1 MAATSVYDQVW
12 DNVRRGVPVAMATI
26 VEGPSLGARML
37 VLPDATEGELIDEA
51 FSRLIAGEASELL
64 RAEES
69 ATRDY
74 SLPDGGT
81 VRVFIET
88 FPPAPLL
95 LIFGAVH
102 VAQAMNRFA
111 KDLGFRVVVSDAR
124 RTLATRERFP
134 LADQILIDWPDD
146 TLAKIEVPE
155 NTAIVILT
163 HDPKFDEPAIF
174 GSFKTPARYIGSVGS
189 RKTSAERRER
199 LRKQGVSEEDLARL
213 HAPMGLN
220 IGGNSPEE
228 MALSILGEIIATR
241 YGRPGGFLADAKGS
255 IRGKAAAAAT

>member
-1 MAATSVYDQVW
+1 MAGTSIYDRVWEQV
-12 DNVRRGVPVAMATI
+12 RQGVPAALATI
-26 VEGPSLGARML
+26 VQGPSLGARML
-37 VLPDATEGELIDEA
+37 VLPDDTDGELIDPD
-51 FSRLIAGEASELL
+51 FSARIAGEARELL
-64 RAEES
+64 KLEES
-69 ATRDY
+69 ETREY
-74 SLPDGGT
+74 ALPDGKA

-102 VAQAMNRFA
+102 VAQAMTRFA
-111 KDLGFRVVVSDAR
+111 KDLGYRVVVSDAR

-134 LADQILIDWPDD
+134 LADQILIGWPDD
-146 TLAKIEVPE
+146 TLAKLEVPE
-155 NTAIVILT
+155 NTAIAILT
-163 HDPKFDEPAIF
+163 HDPKFDEPAIL
-174 GSFKTPARYIGSVGS
+174 GSLATPARYIGAVGS

-199 LRKQGVSEEDLARL
+199 LSKQGISDDDLARL

-241 YGRPGGFLADAKGS
+241 YGRPGGFLADAKGH
-255 IRGKAAAAAT
+255 IRGRAAVAAS